1 MLQKVRDQ
9 RPTYNNNK
17 YITGSTTI
25 STMKLLYYQIFA
37 ILYSAVGRCADL
49 AIVNGSWTENHIR
62 SLWSSS
68 RWISNVKIVKI
79 FPPCNTEEFSKV
91 DISKPRQEVIVSIG
105 QFRPEK
111 DHALQIKAF
120 IRLCEKLPKR
130 YHAYSIIIR
139 NVMILVFCFL
149 H

>member
-1 MLQKVRDQ
+1 MLNKVRDQ
-9 RPTYNNNK
+9 RPTYNNNEH
-17 YITGSTTI
+17 IAGSATI
-25 STMKLLYYQIFA
+25 STVKLLYYQFFA
-37 ILYSAVGRCADL
+37 ILYSAVGRCADS

-68 RWISNVKIVKI
+68 KWVSNVKIVKI

-91 DISKPRQEVIVSIG
+91 DILKPRQEVIISVG

-120 IRLCEKLPKR
+120 IRLCEMKPER
-130 YHAYSIIIR
+130 
-139 NVMILVFCFL
+139 
-149 H
+149 